1 MTEPL
6 TLDRFR
12 DLAEAYGAAIAR
24 WPEPVRAAAMRMAT
38 EPAAAAILDRAA
50 ALDTTLD
57 AWRVP
62 APDRALHDRV
72 TRTAPARGTRFV
84 TRASLWWSGIGIAAA
99 LAGAAAGAAAVA
111 AVAPGDTLVESSTSF
126 GDLAGQ
132 ET

>member
-12 DLAEAYGAAIAR
+12 DLADAYGAAVAR
-24 WPEPVRAAAMRMAT
+24 WPEPVRAAAMHMAT
-38 EPAAAAILDRAA
+38 EPAAAAILERAA

-62 APDRALHDRV
+62 APDRSLHDRV
-72 TRTAPARGTRFV
+72 TRSAPGRATSFV
-84 TRASLWWSGIGIAAA
+84 TRAGLRWSGIGIAAA
-99 LAGAAAGAAAVA
+99 LAGAVAGTAAVA
-111 AVAPGDTLVESSTSF
+111 AVAPADTHVESNSSF
-126 GDLAGQ
+126 GDIAGQ